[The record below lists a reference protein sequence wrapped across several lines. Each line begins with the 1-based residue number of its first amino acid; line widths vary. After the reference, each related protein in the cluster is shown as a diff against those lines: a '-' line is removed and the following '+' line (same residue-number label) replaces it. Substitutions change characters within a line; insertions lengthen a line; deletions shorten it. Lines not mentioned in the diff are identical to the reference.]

1 MSDKE
6 NQVEEPENVSGED
19 ISETQPEA
27 ETKPAKKTTK
37 TKAAKEDKTPEVAE
51 EPAAEVAEESKA
63 VEEPVVE
70 VTEEPAAEVV
80 EEPVAEVKE
89 EPAVEEEKPAKATKK
104 AAPKVEAEEEFN
116 WEAFETKGLGEGYT
130 AKQKEEMAKM
140 YEGTLTTIEE
150 KQVISGTI
158 VGLNE
163 RDVIVNIGFKSD
175 GLVSLSEFRDT
186 PGLKVGD
193 TVEIYIEEQE
203 DANGQLILSRR
214 KSQNC

>member
-37 TKAAKEDKTPEVAE
+37 TKAAKEPVA
-51 EPAAEVAEESKA
+51 
-63 VEEPVVE
+63 E

-140 YEGTLTTIEE
+140 YEGTLTTI
-150 KQVISGTI
+150 
-158 VGLNE
+158 
-163 RDVIVNIGFKSD
+163 
-175 GLVSLSEFRDT
+175 
-186 PGLKVGD
+186 
-193 TVEIYIEEQE
+193 
-203 DANGQLILSRR
+203 
-214 KSQNC
+214 